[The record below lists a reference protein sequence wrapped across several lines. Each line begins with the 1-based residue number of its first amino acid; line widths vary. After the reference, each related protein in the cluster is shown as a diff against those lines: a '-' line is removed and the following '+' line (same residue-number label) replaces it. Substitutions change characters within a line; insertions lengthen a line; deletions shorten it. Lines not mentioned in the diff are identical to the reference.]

1 MRLDRQD
8 RDIPDGELRIGARR
22 WTGSNLSDSGA
33 GPGIADHSERDVAGW
48 WLVPSAVL
56 GLVIWV
62 FIIRALLGF
71 LA

>member
-1 MRLDRQD
+1 
-8 RDIPDGELRIGARR
+8 
-22 WTGSNLSDSGA
+22 
-33 GPGIADHSERDVAGW
+33 VAGW